1 MFAIS
6 GRMGTLWASWE
17 ADMPKVEIAHDVYAA
32 LQRRAIPFE
41 DDINDV
47 LRRLLRERGATNPN
61 GPLPAAGPRGPGRTL
76 NAVPT
81 ETTATAP
88 TIADRDGDDFGSV
101 IVRRRSPSGEHL
113 AQSTVRSAVLAIL
126 TSSRDAVSVT
136 ELFRVTE
143 RQLRRR
149 MTDRDL
155 ETLPAGITQW
165 QVQTRNALT
174 QLEHEGRIER
184 IGDDLYRSRTKH
196 MTG

>member
-1 MFAIS
+1 
-6 GRMGTLWASWE
+6 MGTLWASWE
-17 ADMPKVEIAHDVYAA
+17 AEMPKVEIAHDVYAA

-47 LRRLLRERGATNPN
+47 LRRLLRERGVTNGAPA
-61 GPLPAAGPRGPGRTL
+61 AAGPQAPVRTL
-76 NAVPT
+76 NAVPA
-81 ETTATAP
+81 EPTAITPAP
-88 TIADRDGDDFGSV
+88 PVADRYGDDFGSV
-101 IVRRRSPSGEHL
+101 VVRRRSPSGEHL

-136 ELFRVTE
+136 ELFRVIE

-155 ETLPAGITQW
+155 EVLPAGITQW
-165 QVQTRNALT
+165 QVQARNALT

>member
-1 MFAIS
+1 
-6 GRMGTLWASWE
+6 MGTLWASWE

-47 LRRLLRERGATNPN
+47 LRRLLRERGAANPN
-61 GPLPAAGPRGPGRTL
+61 GSHPAAGPQAPVRTL

-81 ETTATAP
+81 EPAETTASTMAP
-88 TIADRDGDDFGSV
+88 PVADRSGDHFGSV
-101 IVRRRSPSGEHL
+101 VVRRRSPSGEHL

-126 TSSRDAVSVT
+126 TSSRDAVSVA
-136 ELFRVTE
+136 ELFRVIE

-155 ETLPAGITQW
+155 EVLPAGITQW
-165 QVQTRNALT
+165 QVQARNALT